1 MGFRAQ
7 EGSGEECALQ
17 KMQRQQIKNCLI
29 HFSVYRPSLKGI
41 TIRHPPQAFPLGLL
55 APRLLG
61 VLHILAFRACER
73 VLGQDSCLGRG
84 RNPLPSVGL
93 LLADVIWSI
102 QCFITFFFL
111 LRFVASFNVPSESAL
126 AQPLSSFSYPSFSLI

>member
-1 MGFRAQ
+1 
-7 EGSGEECALQ
+7 
-17 KMQRQQIKNCLI
+17 MQRQQIKNCLI

-93 LLADVIWSI
+93 LLADVILSI
-102 QCFITFFFL
+102 QCFRKFCYYFL
-111 LRFVASFNVPSESAL
+111 FLSPFSVPSESAL
-126 AQPLSSFSYPSFSLI
+126 